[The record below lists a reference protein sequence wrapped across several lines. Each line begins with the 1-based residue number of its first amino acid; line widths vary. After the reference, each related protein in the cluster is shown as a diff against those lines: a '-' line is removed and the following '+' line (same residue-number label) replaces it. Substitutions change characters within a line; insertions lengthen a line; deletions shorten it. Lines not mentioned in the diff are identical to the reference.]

1 MLSSAYDAVVI
12 GAGPAGLATS
22 RELLRAGVRHVVLER
37 GDRIGYTWANLYD
50 SLVLHTGKHL
60 SALPGMPFPRSS
72 PLFPA
77 RLDFLNYLE
86 RYTARFCLPVMTR
99 TEAVGADL
107 SSQDP
112 TSVSGNLSAEPVWT
126 IRTTAGAIRARAVV
140 VATGIV
146 SNPYVPDIEGRDR
159 FPGRILHSVIYRRPD
174 DFIGQRVL
182 VVGAGNS
189 AGEIAA
195 DLAGAGVRVAIAVR
209 SGARVVPRQLLGIPI
224 QYFAVMLSSLPRSTQ
239 RTVAALI
246 GRVSELRRGPAVLP
260 PPPDSRCSDIP
271 LIGSHLTDALRA
283 GTVQLRPGLAELTA
297 SGGRFVDGSEA
308 SLDQIILATGYR
320 AAVGVLGQL
329 IRLDGCGFAAR
340 RDRVVSCDQPGL
352 YFVGHNYDTRGGLRN
367 IAQDARLAARRVAA
381 EYDEI
386 RPV

>member
-1 MLSSAYDAVVI
+1 LQSSAYDAVVI

-37 GDRIGYTWANLYD
+37 GDRVGYTWANLYD

-60 SALPGMPFPRSS
+60 SALPGMRFPRSS

-86 RYTARFCLPVMTR
+86 GYAARFGLPVMTR
-99 TEAVGADL
+99 TEALGADRDSPDGIL
-107 SSQDP
+107 ASGTR
-112 TSVSGNLSAEPVWT
+112 TSGVAWT
-126 IRTTAGAIRARAVV
+126 IRTAAGRIRARALV

-146 SNPYVPDIEGRDR
+146 SNPYLPDIGGRDR
-159 FPGRILHSVIYRRPD
+159 FSGRIMHSVMYRRPD
-174 DFIGQRVL
+174 EFTGQRVL

-224 QYFAVMLSSLPRSTQ
+224 QYFAVMLTSLPRGTQ

-246 GRVSELRRGPAVLP
+246 ARVSELRRGPAVLP
-260 PPPDSRCSDIP
+260 PPPDTRCSDVP
-271 LIGSHLTDALRA
+271 LIGFHLTDALRA
-283 GTVQLRPGLAELTA
+283 GTIQLTPGVAELTGRGA
-297 SGGRFVDGSEA
+297 RFVDGSEGTF
-308 SLDQIILATGYR
+308 DQIIFATGYR
-320 AAVGVLGQL
+320 AALGVLGHL
-329 IRLDGCGFAAR
+329 IRLDGCGFASR
-340 RDRVVSCDQPGL
+340 RERVVSCDQPGL

-367 IAQDARLAARRVAA
+367 IACDARLAAVQLRTLNSELR
-381 EYDEI
+381 I
-386 RPV
+386 